1 MLFLT
6 PQGIQRTESD
16 NWKKKHAVISYS
28 YVTLLCGRYGNLTI
42 SAPQNKARHV
52 RSRMERLVVFQI
64 LFQVTVASYKNLAID
79 RETTNRIII
88 HIRHLP
94 AFNQS
99 SIVAAAVVE

>member
-1 MLFLT
+1 
-6 PQGIQRTESD
+6 
-16 NWKKKHAVISYS
+16 
-28 YVTLLCGRYGNLTI
+28 
-42 SAPQNKARHV
+42 
-52 RSRMERLVVFQI
+52 MERLVVFQI